1 MKKCVKTMAFDI
13 FWVCNP
19 CQLKKSKVKKSIV
32 VKPIISDDFNRR
44 CQVDLIDLQSQPD
57 GEFRFVM
64 VYQDHLR
71 HVHVPLSKN

>member
-1 MKKCVKTMAFDI
+1 MPSLSHTKKLVNCHL
-13 FWVCNP
+13 CNP
-19 CQLKKSKVKKSIV
+19 IEHLTEMRLFSEINPPL
-32 VKPIISDDFNRR
+32 KPIISDDFNRR

-71 HVHVPLSKN
+71 HIHVP